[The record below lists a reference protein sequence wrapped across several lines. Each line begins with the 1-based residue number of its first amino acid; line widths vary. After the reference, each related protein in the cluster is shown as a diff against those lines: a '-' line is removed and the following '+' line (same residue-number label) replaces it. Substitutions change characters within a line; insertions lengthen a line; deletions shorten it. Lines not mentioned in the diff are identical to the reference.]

1 MRLCA
6 IITNTFIY
14 MYMYGNELYVMFAF
28 MMLLG
33 TNDIRGIIVCPSA
46 LNDNTYTI
54 SCDYVSGCNFS
65 GCSYTLTSMTDTISG
80 KIEGNNS
87 TMIERNEV
95 RQKTYHLTVRD
106 LKGVTVK
113 SEIITFN
120 DNLCPITTGQDFS
133 INFDTVVITNIL
145 QQQLLLQKIYQDMVV
160 LASMVV

>member
-1 MRLCA
+1 
-6 IITNTFIY
+6 
-14 MYMYGNELYVMFAF
+14 MYGNELYVMFAF

-87 TMIERNEV
+87 TMIERYEV
-95 RQKTYHLTVRD
+95 RQKTFHLTVRD

-113 SEIITFN
+113 SENITFN

-133 INFDTVVITNIL
+133 INFVTVVITNIL
-145 QQQLLLQKIYQDMVV
+145 QQQLLLQKIYHNLVV
-160 LASMVV
+160 LASVVV

>member
-1 MRLCA
+1 M
-6 IITNTFIY
+6 
-14 MYMYGNELYVMFAF
+14 YVMFAF

-33 TNDIRGIIVCPSA
+33 TNDIRGITVCPLA

-80 KIEGNNS
+80 KIKGNNS

-95 RQKTYHLTVRD
+95 RQKTFHLTVRD
-106 LKGVTVK
+106 LKGVTVQ
-113 SEIITFN
+113 SENITFN

-133 INFDTVVITNIL
+133 INFVTVVITNIL
-145 QQQLLLQKIYQDMVV
+145 QQQLFFQKIYQDLVV
-160 LASMVV
+160 LASVVV

>member
-1 MRLCA
+1 
-6 IITNTFIY
+6 
-14 MYMYGNELYVMFAF
+14 MYGNELYVMFTF

-33 TNDIRGIIVCPSA
+33 TNDVRGITVCPSA

-54 SCDYVSGCNFS
+54 SSDYVSGCYFS
-65 GCSYTLTSMTDTISG
+65 ECSYTLTSMTDTISG

-95 RQKTYHLTVRD
+95 RQKIFHLTVRG

-113 SEIITFN
+113 SENITFN

-133 INFDTVVITNIL
+133 INFVTIVITNIL
-145 QQQLLLQKIYQDMVV
+145 EQQLLLQKIYQDLVV
-160 LASMVV
+160 LASVVV

>member
-1 MRLCA
+1 MC
-6 IITNTFIY
+6 
-14 MYMYGNELYVMFAF
+14 MYGNELYVMFAF

-33 TNDIRGIIVCPSA
+33 TNDIRGITVCPSA

-65 GCSYTLTSMTDTISG
+65 GCSYTLTSMTDSISG

-87 TMIERNEV
+87 AMIERNEV

-106 LKGVTVK
+106 LEGVTVK

-120 DNLCPITTGQDFS
+120 DNLCPITTGQNLS
-133 INFDTVVITNIL
+133 INFVTVVITNIL

-160 LASMVV
+160 LTSEVV

>member
-1 MRLCA
+1 MRRCA
-6 IITNTFIY
+6 IITNAFICI
-14 MYMYGNELYVMFAF
+14 YMYGNELYVMFAF

-33 TNDIRGIIVCPSA
+33 TNDIRGITVCPAA

-54 SCDYVSGCNFS
+54 SCDYVSACNFS

-87 TMIERNEV
+87 AMIERNEV
-95 RQKTYHLTVRD
+95 RQKIYHLTVRD

-120 DNLCPITTGQDFS
+120 DNLCPITTGQNLS
-133 INFDTVVITNIL
+133 INFVTVVITNIL

-160 LASMVV
+160 LTSVVV